1 MILNLHPCHVIGA
14 QASDAIDAID
24 ENTIVIN
31 GVAYQA
37 DPSLVTVDPSGPI
50 LGGARDAA
58 TGLLTLKV
66 HYQYAS
72 ADAAVWE
79 TPPYRGT
86 TPEEW
91 TPSGNPMPETVVQLT
106 GQTAAQVT
114 AAQVAAQI
122 ADLKGQLAA
131 LDVTIPRALEDLY
144 TATGQTPYPTV
155 AAVIAQKAELRAQIK
170 ALS

>member
-1 MILNLHPCHVIGA
+1 MIINFQPCHVIGA
-14 QASDAIDAID
+14 QASDTIDVID
-24 ENTIVIN
+24 ENIIVIN

-50 LGGARDAA
+50 LGGARDAG
-58 TGLLTLKV
+58 TGLLTLTV

-91 TPSGNPMPETVVQLT
+91 TPSGNAMPETVIQLT
-106 GQTAAQVT
+106 GKTAAQVT
-114 AAQVAAQI
+114 AAKLAAQI
-122 ADLKGQLAA
+122 AELKGQLAA
-131 LDVTIPRALEDLY
+131 LDTVIQRWGEDFL
-144 TATGQTPYPTV
+144 ATQPDYVQAT
-155 AAVIAQKAELRAQIK
+155 IAQKAELRVQIK